1 MLETLTYI
9 EGHGTDPYRNLALEE
24 FLLFGCKEKECILY
38 LWQNEKTV
46 VIGKNQNAWKE
57 CRTEQ
62 LERDGGHLARRLSG
76 GGAVYHDLGNLNFT
90 FLVSGEY
97 YDVKRQLSVIAG
109 ALEHLGLHIE
119 ASGRNDLLI
128 DGKKF
133 SGNAFYRH
141 GEHCYHHGT
150 IMLDV
155 DKEKLGSYLTVSR
168 EKLKSKGVDS
178 VRSRVANLRTYLPDL
193 TIDDLKYALR
203 QAFGEV
209 YGLPVQERKLD
220 DREKKEIESRAEY
233 FRSWEWLYGR
243 KIPFQHEI
251 TRKFPWGEVTI
262 RFQVE
267 NGKIKDAAVY
277 SDALKTGLIEALPNY
292 LNGVRFSSRS
302 ICIELGLY
310 WSEDPEEE
318 KMLKDLIE
326 WMKEEEW

>member
-1 MLETLTYI
+1 MLETFTYI
-9 EGHGTDPYRNLALEE
+9 ESHGTDPYRNLALEE

-133 SGNAFYRH
+133 SPP
-141 GEHCYHHGT
+141 
-150 IMLDV
+150 
-155 DKEKLGSYLTVSR
+155 R
-168 EKLKSKGVDS
+168 E
-178 VRSRVANLRTYLPDL
+178 RILPPWR
-193 TIDDLKYALR
+193 AL
-203 QAFGEV
+203 
-209 YGLPVQERKLD
+209 L
-220 DREKKEIESRAEY
+220 S
-233 FRSWEWLYGR
+233 
-243 KIPFQHEI
+243 
-251 TRKFPWGEVTI
+251 PWNDHAGCG
-262 RFQVE
+262 Q
-267 NGKIKDAAVY
+267 G
-277 SDALKTGLIEALPNY
+277 KTGKLSDRLQGETEIQRS
-292 LNGVRFSSRS
+292 GFSTVQSG
-302 ICIELGLY
+302 E
-310 WSEDPEEE
+310 SENVSSGSDH
-318 KMLKDLIE
+318 
-326 WMKEEEW
+326 

>member
-9 EGHGTDPYRNLALEE
+9 ESHGTDPYRNLALEE

-62 LERDGGHLARRLSG
+62 LEWDGGHLARRLSG

-90 FLVSGEY
+90 FLVSREH
-97 YDVKRQLSVIAG
+97 YDVKRQLSVIAR

-141 GEHCYHHGT
+141 GDHCYHHGT

-178 VRSRVANLRTYLPDL
+178 VRSRVANLRTYLPEL
-193 TIDDLKYALR
+193 TIADLKQALR
-203 QAFGEV
+203 RAFGEV
-209 YGLPVQERKLD
+209 YGLPVQERTIED
-220 DREKKEIESRAEY
+220 QEKKEIESRARY
-233 FRSWEWLYGR
+233 FGSWDWLYGR
-243 KIPFQHEI
+243 RIPFQHEI

-262 RFQVE
+262 QLQVE
-267 NGKIKDAAVY
+267 NGKIKETAVY
-277 SDALKTGLIEALPNY
+277 SDALKTGLIEVLPNY
-292 LNGVRFSSRS
+292 LKGVRFSSRS

-318 KMLKDLIE
+318 QMMNDLIE

>member
-1 MLETLTYI
+1 M
-9 EGHGTDPYRNLALEE
+9 
-24 FLLFGCKEKECILY
+24 
-38 LWQNEKTV
+38 
-46 VIGKNQNAWKE
+46 
-57 CRTEQ
+57 
-62 LERDGGHLARRLSG
+62 
-76 GGAVYHDLGNLNFT
+76 NFT

-209 YGLPVQERKLD
+209 YGFPVQERKLE
-220 DREKKEIESRAEY
+220 DREKK
-233 FRSWEWLYGR
+233 GNR
-243 KIPFQHEI
+243 KQGGIFQILGMALWKKDPFS
-251 TRKFPWGEVTI
+251 
-262 RFQVE
+262 
-267 NGKIKDAAVY
+267 A
-277 SDALKTGLIEALPNY
+277 
-292 LNGVRFSSRS
+292 
-302 ICIELGLY
+302 
-310 WSEDPEEE
+310 
-318 KMLKDLIE
+318 
-326 WMKEEEW
+326 